1 MSLIIF
7 KIICII
13 FGCYCVFKMVRDIP
27 LYFTEK
33 GRESSEYT
41 QNDLLENKKGD
52 LPSEFDRLVL
62 NIVNFILL
70 SWVIIQVA
78 LGVAVM
84 YLSTP
89 FAPDM
94 LMWAF
99 KIVWIIWGTIAF
111 IFEGLHIFKG
121 SDYKMSWKVMCALS
135 VSSAIY
141 YALFVVVLLTTF
153 N

>member
-1 MSLIIF
+1 MLLIIF

-13 FGCYCVFKMVRDIP
+13 FGCYCTFKMMWDIP

-33 GRESSEYT
+33 GRKSSEYT
-41 QNDLLENKKGD
+41 QNDLLDNRKGD
-52 LPSEFDRLVL
+52 LPSEFDGLVL

-99 KIVWIIWGTIAF
+99 KIVWII
-111 IFEGLHIFKG
+111 
-121 SDYKMSWKVMCALS
+121 
-135 VSSAIY
+135 
-141 YALFVVVLLTTF
+141 
-153 N
+153 